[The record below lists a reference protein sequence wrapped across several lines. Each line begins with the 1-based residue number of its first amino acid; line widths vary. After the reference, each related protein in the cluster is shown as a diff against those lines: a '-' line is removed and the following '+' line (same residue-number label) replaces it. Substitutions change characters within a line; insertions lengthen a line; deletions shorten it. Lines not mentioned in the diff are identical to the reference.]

1 MGLLWAQ
8 DGNITGIV
16 LTAEDQTPIHGANIY
31 SETLGIGTVSQVDGS
46 FTLNK
51 VPKDTVSLTFSMI
64 GFKDVKTI
72 VVINELIYDLGNIIM
87 FKDTLKLDQ
96 INVEAHHEL
105 QPKDFV
111 SNIVVSGNKYH
122 TNLKSSLA
130 LTIKEETGLAIRS
143 IGQATSQPV
152 LRGYSGDRFLLTED
166 GLSIGD
172 LSNTSIDHANSLDMA
187 SFNNVRIIRGPE
199 ALLFG
204 SNTIGGVI
212 NVSRHANSE
221 ARFSKINVMALT
233 GIESSNKNAFGN
245 ITAYIPINNHQLRF
259 SSLRRKTG
267 NQRTP
272 VGVLDNTELSNY
284 EVTGSYSYFGK
295 ANRSTFTLEQ
305 IFMDYGIPGSYEGH
319 IDGVDIKMKKNTQK
333 FNYHQDISFLGFQIF
348 DIDQR
353 FINYEHTEFEKGIFN
368 PSVIMNQDIFS
379 IQSKFTGINRSVGS
393 LFQYRSFQAGGFY
406 WTPDAKELSLA
417 FFGLFEKDLRDLTL
431 QISSRFEYLK
441 VIPKTTSL
449 YLSNFN
455 PKEIVNRNF
464 PIFSTAIAILKN
476 WESWKLSFGLMFTER
491 SPSIEDLY
499 SDGPHLGTYAYEIGD
514 PKLGLEKTMGVET
527 SLEHNT
533 SKGKVRFTSFFNK
546 SPNYHISTKMG
557 DGYEPGADWIEWGSG
572 SSGWLYKYQMVGLR
586 SRIYGFES
594 NFSYKMTKLIYFHG
608 SISVSRG
615 DNLSENQPLSFM
627 PPDKVLL
634 STEMNLKPVSAE
646 LKLKKVLL
654 QSRLGEFETKTDG
667 FLLVDLHASYTNHS
681 SKITHKIILSIDN
694 IFNQVYYNHLSKT
707 KMIMPEMGRSISI
720 QYLSLIHI

>member
-1 MGLLWAQ
+1 MGLLLAQ
-8 DGNITGIV
+8 DGTITGIV
-16 LTAEDQTPIHGANIY
+16 LTAENQTPIHGANIF
-31 SETLGIGTVSQVDGS
+31 SETLGIGTVSQVDGR

-51 VPKDTVSLTFSMI
+51 VSQNKLTLTISMI
-64 GFKDVKTI
+64 GFKEVENIILMDEI
-72 VVINELIYDLGNIIM
+72 SYDLGKVIM
-87 FKDTLKLDQ
+87 IKDTIKLDQ
-96 INVEAHHEL
+96 IDVEAHHEI
-105 QPKDFV
+105 QPKDFG
-111 SNIVVSGNKYH
+111 SNIVVSGDKYH
-122 TNLKSSLA
+122 TNLKSTLA
-130 LTIKEETGLAIRS
+130 LSIKEETGLAIRS
-143 IGQATSQPV
+143 IGQAATQPV

-166 GLSIGD
+166 GISIGD
-172 LSNTSIDHANSLDMA
+172 LSNTSIDHAISLDMA

-212 NVSRHANSE
+212 NVSRQANFE
-221 ARFSKINVMALT
+221 ARYSRTHLMAVT
-233 GIESSNKNAFGN
+233 GIESSNKSVFGN
-245 ITAYIPINNHQLRF
+245 ITAYIPINNQQLRF
-259 SSLRRKTG
+259 SLLNRNTS

-272 VGVLDNTELSNY
+272 VGVLDNTQLSNY

-295 ANRSTFTLEQ
+295 ASRSKLTFEQ
-305 IFMDYGIPGSYEGH
+305 ISMDYGIPGSYEGH
-319 IDGVDIKMKKNTQK
+319 IDGVDLKMKKNTQK
-333 FNYHQDISFLGFQIF
+333 FNYHKDISFLGFQIF
-348 DIDQR
+348 DMDQR
-353 FINYEHTEFEKGIFN
+353 FTDYEHTEFEKDVDN

-379 IQSKFTGINRSVGS
+379 IQSKLSGLNKTVGS
-393 LFQYRSFQAGGFY
+393 LFQYREFQAGGFY
-406 WTPDAKELSLA
+406 WTPDAKELNLA
-417 FFGLFEKDLRDLTL
+417 FFGLFEKEIKNFTM
-431 QISSRFEYLK
+431 QISSRFEYHMI
-441 VIPKTTSL
+441 IPNTRSL
-449 YLSNFN
+449 YLSNFDSS
-455 PKEIVNRNF
+455 EIVNRNF
-464 PIFSTAIAILKN
+464 PIFSTALAILKD
-476 WESWKLSFGLMFTER
+476 WENWKLSFGLMFTER

-499 SDGPHLGTYAYEIGD
+499 SDGPHLGTYAYEIGE
-514 PKLGLEKTMGVET
+514 PKLSLEKTMGVET
-527 SLEHNT
+527 SIEHNT
-533 SKGKVRFTSFFNK
+533 SKGKIRFTSFFNK
-546 SPNYHISTKMG
+546 SPNYHISSKMG

-694 IFNQVYYNHLSKT
+694 IFNQVYHNHLSKT
-707 KMIMPEMGRSISI
+707 KLIMPEMGRSISI
-720 QYLSLIHI
+720 QYRIVL

>member
-51 VPKDTVSLTFSMI
+51 LPKDTVSLTFSMI

-105 QPKDFV
+105 QPKDFI
-111 SNIVVSGNKYH
+111 SSIVVSGNKYH

-143 IGQATSQPV
+143 IGQATTQPV

-221 ARFSKINVMALT
+221 ARFSKIHVMALT
-233 GIESSNKNAFGN
+233 GIESSNKSIFGN

-295 ANRSTFTLEQ
+295 ANRSTLTLEQ

-393 LFQYRSFQAGGFY
+393 LFQYRDFQAGGFY

-476 WESWKLSFGLMFTER
+476 WENWKLSFGLMFTER

-667 FLLVDLHASYTNHS
+667 FLLVDLHTSYTTHS

-694 IFNQVYYNHLSKT
+694 IFNEVYYNHLSKT
-707 KMIMPEMGRSISI
+707 KLIMPEMGRSIRI
-720 QYLSLIHI
+720 QYRIVL

>member
-1 MGLLWAQ
+1 LGLLWAQ

-46 FTLNK
+46 FTLK
-51 VPKDTVSLTFSMI
+51 KLPKDTVSLTFSMI

-143 IGQATSQPV
+143 IGQATTQPV

-259 SSLRRKTG
+259 SSLGRKTG

-295 ANRSTFTLEQ
+295 ANRSTLTLEQ

-393 LFQYRSFQAGGFY
+393 LFQYRNFQAGGFY

-431 QISSRFEYLK
+431 QISSRLEYLI

-455 PKEIVNRNF
+455 PNEIVNRNF

-476 WESWKLSFGLMFTER
+476 WENWKLSFGLMFTER

-667 FLLVDLHASYTNHS
+667 FLLVDLHTSYTTHS

-694 IFNQVYYNHLSKT
+694 IFNEVYYNHLSKT
-707 KMIMPEMGRSISI
+707 KLIMPEMGRSISI
-720 QYLSLIHI
+720 QYRIVL

>member
-105 QPKDFV
+105 QPKEFI
-111 SNIVVSGNKYH
+111 SSIVVSGNKYH

-143 IGQATSQPV
+143 IGQATTQPV

-295 ANRSTFTLEQ
+295 ANRSTLTLEQ

-393 LFQYRSFQAGGFY
+393 LFQYRDFQAGGFY

-476 WESWKLSFGLMFTER
+476 WENWKLSFGLMFTER

-608 SISVSRG
+608 SVSVSKG
-615 DNLSENQPLSFM
+615 DNLSENQPLSYM

-634 STEMNLKPVSAE
+634 STEINLKPVSAE
-646 LKLKKVLL
+646 LNLKKVLL

-667 FLLVDLHASYTNHS
+667 FLLVDLHTSYTTHS

-694 IFNQVYYNHLSKT
+694 IFNQVYHNHLSKT
-707 KMIMPEMGRSISI
+707 KLIMPEMGRSISI
-720 QYLSLIHI
+720 QYRIVL

>member
-51 VPKDTVSLTFSMI
+51 LPKDTVSLTFSMI

-72 VVINELIYDLGNIIM
+72 VVINELINDLGTIIM

-143 IGQATSQPV
+143 IGQATTQPV

-221 ARFSKINVMALT
+221 ARFSKIHVMALT
-233 GIESSNKNAFGN
+233 GIESSNKSIFGN

-476 WESWKLSFGLMFTER
+476 WENWKLSFGLMFTER

-694 IFNQVYYNHLSKT
+694 IFNEVYYNHLSKT
-707 KMIMPEMGRSISI
+707 KLIMPEMGRSISI
-720 QYLSLIHI
+720 QYRIVL

>member
-51 VPKDTVSLTFSMI
+51 LPKDTVSLTFSMI

-72 VVINELIYDLGNIIM
+72 VVINELICDLGTIIM

-105 QPKDFV
+105 QPKDFI
-111 SNIVVSGNKYH
+111 SSIVVSGNKYH

-143 IGQATSQPV
+143 IGQATTQPV

-221 ARFSKINVMALT
+221 ARFSKIHVMALT
-233 GIESSNKNAFGN
+233 GIESSNKSVFGN

-295 ANRSTFTLEQ
+295 ANRSTLTLEQ

-393 LFQYRSFQAGGFY
+393 LFQYRDFQAGGFY

-431 QISSRFEYLK
+431 QISSRFEYLI

-476 WESWKLSFGLMFTER
+476 WENWKLSFGLMFTER

-667 FLLVDLHASYTNHS
+667 FLLVDLHTSYTNHS

-694 IFNQVYYNHLSKT
+694 IFNEVYYNHLSKT
-707 KMIMPEMGRSISI
+707 KLIMPEMGRSISI
-720 QYLSLIHI
+720 QYRIVL

>member
-16 LTAEDQTPIHGANIY
+16 VTAEDQTPIHGANIY

-51 VPKDTVSLTFSMI
+51 LPKDTVSLTFSMI

-105 QPKDFV
+105 QPKDFI
-111 SNIVVSGNKYH
+111 SSIVVSGNKYH

-143 IGQATSQPV
+143 IGQATAQPV

-172 LSNTSIDHANSLDMA
+172 LSNTSIDHAISLDMA
-187 SFNNVRIIRGPE
+187 SFNNVKIIRGPE

-212 NVSRHANSE
+212 NVSRHANTE
-221 ARFSKINVMALT
+221 ARFSKTHVMALT
-233 GIESSNKNAFGN
+233 GIESSNKSVFGN

-295 ANRSTFTLEQ
+295 ANRSTLTLEQ

-406 WTPDAKELSLA
+406 WTPDTKELSLA

-431 QISSRFEYLK
+431 QISSRLEYLI

-455 PKEIVNRNF
+455 PNEIVNRNF

-476 WESWKLSFGLMFTER
+476 WENWKLSFGLMFTER

-586 SRIYGFES
+586 SRIYGYES

-694 IFNQVYYNHLSKT
+694 IFNQVYHNHLSKT
-707 KMIMPEMGRSISI
+707 KLIMPEMGRSISI
-720 QYLSLIHI
+720 QYRIVL

>member
-16 LTAEDQTPIHGANIY
+16 VTAEDQTPIHGANIY

-143 IGQATSQPV
+143 IGQATTQPV

-221 ARFSKINVMALT
+221 ARFSKIHVMALT
-233 GIESSNKNAFGN
+233 GIESSNKSVFGN

-295 ANRSTFTLEQ
+295 ANRSTLTLEQ
-305 IFMDYGIPGSYEGH
+305 IFMDYGIPGSYEAVSYTH
-319 IDGVDIKMKKNTQK
+319 
-333 FNYHQDISFLGFQIF
+333 
-348 DIDQR
+348 
-353 FINYEHTEFEKGIFN
+353 
-368 PSVIMNQDIFS
+368 
-379 IQSKFTGINRSVGS
+379 
-393 LFQYRSFQAGGFY
+393 
-406 WTPDAKELSLA
+406 
-417 FFGLFEKDLRDLTL
+417 LTL
-431 QISSRFEYLK
+431 PTI
-441 VIPKTTSL
+441 
-449 YLSNFN
+449 
-455 PKEIVNRNF
+455 
-464 PIFSTAIAILKN
+464 
-476 WESWKLSFGLMFTER
+476 
-491 SPSIEDLY
+491 
-499 SDGPHLGTYAYEIGD
+499 
-514 PKLGLEKTMGVET
+514 
-527 SLEHNT
+527 
-533 SKGKVRFTSFFNK
+533 
-546 SPNYHISTKMG
+546 
-557 DGYEPGADWIEWGSG
+557 
-572 SSGWLYKYQMVGLR
+572 
-586 SRIYGFES
+586 
-594 NFSYKMTKLIYFHG
+594 
-608 SISVSRG
+608 
-615 DNLSENQPLSFM
+615 
-627 PPDKVLL
+627 
-634 STEMNLKPVSAE
+634 
-646 LKLKKVLL
+646 
-654 QSRLGEFETKTDG
+654 
-667 FLLVDLHASYTNHS
+667 LLV
-681 SKITHKIILSIDN
+681 
-694 IFNQVYYNHLSKT
+694 
-707 KMIMPEMGRSISI
+707 
-720 QYLSLIHI
+720 

>member
-51 VPKDTVSLTFSMI
+51 LPKDTVSLTFSMI

-143 IGQATSQPV
+143 IGQATTQPV

-221 ARFSKINVMALT
+221 ARFSKIHVMALT
-233 GIESSNKNAFGN
+233 GIESSNKSVFGN

-259 SSLRRKTG
+259 SSLGRKTG

-295 ANRSTFTLEQ
+295 ANRSTLTLEQ

-393 LFQYRSFQAGGFY
+393 LFQYRNFQAGGFY

-431 QISSRFEYLK
+431 QISSRLEYLI

-476 WESWKLSFGLMFTER
+476 WENWKLSFGLMFTER

-667 FLLVDLHASYTNHS
+667 FLLVDLHTSYTTHS

-694 IFNQVYYNHLSKT
+694 IFNEVYYNHLSKT
-707 KMIMPEMGRSISI
+707 KLIMPEMGRSISI
-720 QYLSLIHI
+720 QYRIVL